1 MRIDTKELSGLNA
14 SAYLTCGS
22 LERTSHSPGLRYIAT
37 AYDKLC
43 ARLAEREYEGF
54 TLNTREYEGESHI
67 SVGLTTLVDGIGL
80 LYPGAPGAGARPPG
94 S

>member
-1 MRIDTKELSGLNA
+1 MRIDTKELSGLQ
-14 SAYLTCGS
+14 
-22 LERTSHSPGLRYIAT
+22 
-37 AYDKLC
+37 
-43 ARLAEREYEGF
+43 GF